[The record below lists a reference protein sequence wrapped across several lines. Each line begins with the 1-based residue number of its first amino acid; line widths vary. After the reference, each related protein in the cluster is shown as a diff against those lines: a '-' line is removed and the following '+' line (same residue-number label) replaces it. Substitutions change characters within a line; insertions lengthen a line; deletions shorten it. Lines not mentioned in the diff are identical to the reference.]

1 MFGPGSWPGAK
12 PYWGATATSLPL
24 LAGTIRIAELRSGH
38 IDHALAI
45 AVPHPRASTF
55 ASPAERTDGD
65 NTSPSSIPEGAHFR
79 LDPRL
84 DLNKLN
90 LPPATKAIAEA
101 AQRYGIIV
109 RDKTGATVTFFG
121 EDPRPTGGNP
131 WPSLFGG
138 KLPSAVLARFPWNR
152 LELLRMK
159 LR

>member
-1 MFGPGSWPGAK
+1 LPGAK

-24 LAGTIRIAELRSGH
+24 VAGTMRISELRSGE

-45 AVPHPRASTF
+45 AVPHPRAGTF
-55 ASPAERTDGD
+55 AWPAERTDGD
-65 NTSPSSIPEGAHFR
+65 NSSAASIPEGAHFR
-79 LDPRL
+79 LDPSL
-84 DLNKLN
+84 DIAKLN

-101 AQRYGIIV
+101 AQRYGLIV
-109 RDKTGATVTFFG
+109 RDKTGAVVTLFG

-131 WPSLFGG
+131 YPKLWGG
-138 KLPSAVLARFPWNR
+138 KLPSALLAQFPWKR